1 MYELLGISLALAA
14 LLTFNAAMS
23 LVTSA
28 IWRLIHSKAKHW
40 PARTQAQTI
49 FALRVIPG
57 CMAIVCVV
65 ILFVPA
71 FLAHEPRQ
79 SENVSWKLAVLA
91 FISVAGL
98 LLALW
103 RGVTAWLTTRNLITN
118 WLRNSE
124 PINLPQVPIPAF
136 QLKHPFPVIAI
147 VGVIRPRL
155 FIADHLMASL
165 TPKELSAAIAHEC
178 GHLFARDN
186 LKRVLLRLCRDMLT
200 LVPCGRTLDQ
210 EWRAASEVAADD
222 FAARNSSEEALDLA
236 SALVKIARLIPA
248 GQRPGLPVSVSLI
261 GEDSGSLRHRVH
273 RLASQA
279 NCSDQKLASIKTTL
293 ISTSLWLPFGAF
305 LAAALVIATDAD
317 LLYPIHL
324 FMEAIVSALQ

>member
-57 CMAIVCVV
+57 CLAIVCVV
-65 ILFVPA
+65 TLFVPA

-79 SENVSWKLAVLA
+79 SENVSWKLAGLA
-91 FISVAGL
+91 FVSVAGL

-103 RGVTAWLTTRNLITN
+103 RGLAAWITTRNLITN

-147 VGVIRPRL
+147 VGVSRPRL
-155 FIADHLMASL
+155 FIADHLLASL
-165 TPKELSAAIAHEC
+165 TPEELSAAIAHEC

-210 EWRAASEVAADD
+210 EWMAASEVAADD

-261 GEDSGSLRHRVH
+261 GEDSGSIRHRVH

-279 NCSDQKLASIKTTL
+279 ICSNQKLASTETTL

-317 LLYPIHL
+317 LLYPIHR

>member
-14 LLTFNAAMS
+14 LLAFNAAMS
-23 LVTSA
+23 LVTSS

-57 CMAIVCVV
+57 CMAIACVV

-79 SENVSWKLAVLA
+79 SENVSWKLAALA
-91 FISVAGL
+91 VISVAGL

-103 RGVTAWLTTRNLITN
+103 RGLVAWITTRNLVAN

-124 PINLPQVPIPAF
+124 PINLPKVPIPAF

-147 VGVIRPRL
+147 VGAIRPRL
-155 FIADHLMASL
+155 FIADHLLASL
-165 TPKELSAAIAHEC
+165 TPEELSAAIAHEC
-178 GHLFARDN
+178 GHLFAHDN

-210 EWRAASEVAADD
+210 EWIAASEVAADD

-248 GQRPGLPVSVSLI
+248 GQRPCLPVSVSLI
-261 GEDSGSLRHRVH
+261 GEDSGSIRHRVH

-279 NCSDQKLASIKTTL
+279 NCSDQKFTSIETTL

-305 LAAALVIATDAD
+305 LAAALVVATDAD

>member
-14 LLTFNAAMS
+14 LLTFNAALS

-28 IWRLIHSKAKHW
+28 VWRLIHSKAKRW

-57 CMAIVCVV
+57 CIAIVCVV
-65 ILFVPA
+65 ALFVPA

-91 FISVAGL
+91 FISIAGL

-103 RGVTAWLTTRNLITN
+103 RGLAAWMTTRHLVAN

-124 PINLPQVPIPAF
+124 AIHVPQVPIPVF
-136 QLKHPFPVIAI
+136 RLQHPFPVIAI
-147 VGVIRPRL
+147 VGVLRPRL

-165 TPKELSAAIAHEC
+165 TPEELSAAIAHEC
-178 GHLFARDN
+178 GHLFAHDN

-200 LVPCGRTLDQ
+200 IVPCGRTLDQ
-210 EWRAASEVAADD
+210 EWIAASEVAADD
-222 FAARNSSEEALDLA
+222 FAARNSNEQALDLA
-236 SALVKIARLIPA
+236 SALVKIARLIPT
-248 GQRPGLPVSVSLI
+248 GQRPGLSVIVSLI
-261 GEDSGSLRHRVH
+261 GEDSGSIRHRVN
-273 RLASQA
+273 RLASLT
-279 NCSDQKLASIKTTL
+279 NCSDRTLAAIETRL

-305 LAAALVIATDAD
+305 LTAALVIATDAD
-317 LLYPIHL
+317 LLYPVHL